1 MRRADRE
8 VTDSGAICAI
18 LQKCS
23 VLHLA
28 LNTDGAPYVLPVNF
42 GMESD
47 GMTFYI
53 HGAAEGTKYALIA
66 QDARAGFELE
76 CAGEL
81 VLNEAGHSCT
91 MNYESVAGWGVLE
104 EVTAPE
110 EKCHALRRI
119 MAQYHSEDFPF
130 SEKPIPQTR
139 IFRLR
144 VVSRTAKSRRAKCS
158 G

>member
-1 MRRADRE
+1 
-8 VTDSGAICAI
+8 
-18 LQKCS
+18 
-23 VLHLA
+23 
-28 LNTDGAPYVLPVNF
+28 
-42 GMESD
+42 
-47 GMTFYI
+47 MTFYI

-81 VLNEAGHSCT
+81 VLNEAGHTCT

-110 EKCHALRRI
+110 EKLHALRRI

-139 IFRLR
+139 ILRLR
-144 VVSRTAKSRRAKCS
+144 VMSRTAKSRRAKCS